1 MRNKA
6 LKNLVFA
13 AVFLALAYVLP
24 FLTGQIPEI
33 GSKLCPMHL
42 PVLLCGFVCGPVY
55 GLAVGLIAP
64 ILRSLTLSMPP
75 LFPTAVA
82 MCFELGAYGLFAGL
96 FYKAFPKK
104 VGYIYISLILAMLL
118 GRLVWGAAMYVLAA
132 IGSKQFGLAAFWTSG
147 FVNALPG
154 IILQIVVI
162 PPIVLALKK
171 AKLMD

>member
-1 MRNKA
+1 MNKK
-6 LKNLVFA
+6 LRRLVFA
-13 AVFLALAYVLP
+13 AVCLALAYVLP

-33 GSKLCPMHL
+33 GSRLCPMHI
-42 PVLLCGFVCGPVY
+42 PVLLCGFICGPWY

-64 ILRSLTLSMPP
+64 ILRSLTLGMPP

-96 FYKAFPKK
+96 FYRLFPKK
-104 VGYIYISLILAMLL
+104 PGYIYVTLIIAMIL
-118 GRLVWGAAMYVLAA
+118 GRLVWGAVMYLLTFLGKA
-132 IGSKQFGLAAFWTSG
+132 KFGLETFWMSG

-162 PPIVLALKK
+162 PPIVMAFKK